1 MHGGNYIKEARDSA
15 KSTCLIFSPKEE
27 DQVGSLGNYLQLF
40 AVSKIKQFSYYLLSI
55 NLHTDKTFLLEHYHL
70 RNTRLISY
78 TSSLEALYDAQIAM
92 NLWWNVHQAVI

>member
-40 AVSKIKQFSYYLLSI
+40 AVSRI
-55 NLHTDKTFLLEHYHL
+55 N
-70 RNTRLISY
+70 
-78 TSSLEALYDAQIAM
+78 
-92 NLWWNVHQAVI
+92 